1 MHKPLIIS
9 LKKPEALTESSKI
22 LMNNGVIVIPT
33 DTVYGIAC
41 LAFNTTAIERIFS
54 IKSRA
59 VTKALP
65 ILIGDLEQLEL
76 IAKPINKNAEKL
88 VKTFWP
94 GALTLVVLRK
104 HNLPENLSPYPTVGV
119 RMPNHAWLIEL
130 IKNVG
135 PLATSSANL
144 SGQPEAHNVL
154 EIIEALN
161 EKIDLI
167 VDGGQSTM
175 TLPST
180 VVDCSGNGIKILRE
194 GPIKS
199 TAILNLIQ

>member
-1 MHKPLIIS
+1 
-9 LKKPEALTESSKI
+9 
-22 LMNNGVIVIPT
+22 MNNGVIAIPT

-41 LAFNTTAIERIFS
+41 VAFNTTAIERIFS

-65 ILIGDLEQLEL
+65 ILIGNLEQLEQV
-76 IAKPINKNAEKL
+76 AQPINKNAEKL

-94 GALTLVVLRK
+94 GALTLVVFRK

-119 RMPNHAWLIEL
+119 RMPKHAWLIEL

-135 PLATSSANL
+135 PLATTSANL
-144 SGQPEAHNVL
+144 SGQPEAHNAL
-154 EIIEALN
+154 EVAQTLN

-167 VDGGQSTM
+167 IDGGQSAV

-180 VVDCSGNGIKILRE
+180 VVDCSGSEIKILRE

-199 TAILNLIQ
+199 AAILNLIQ